1 MSKLK
6 SVMSHQFS
14 QIPQATIPRSR
25 FNRSHGH
32 KTTFDAGKLIP
43 FYVDEALP
51 GDTFSLKAAL
61 FARMA
66 TPIVPLMDNLRLETF
81 FFAVPIRL
89 LWDNWQR
96 FNGEQ
101 VDPDDPTDFLV
112 PQISSDT
119 GFTVDSLADHF
130 GLPTGI
136 PNLEVSALFFRAYNL
151 IYNEWF
157 RDQNLQNSAPV
168 ERGDGPDDPTHYK
181 ILNRGKR
188 HDYFTSCLP
197 WPQKGPGV
205 ELPLGTTATV
215 KIPAASVNI
224 PVTGAG
230 APSFGQFGN
239 LQHRGGQNDFVVYTT
254 AGGAAGTQSLTWSNP
269 ALNASGN
276 IGPLVG
282 TADLSGASAATINS
296 LRQAFQ
302 IQKLLERD
310 ARGGTRYTEILR
322 TLKAGIG

>member
-14 QIPQATIPRSR
+14 QIPQANIPRSR

-119 GFTVDSLADHF
+119 GFAVDSLADHF
-130 GLPTGI
+130 GLP
-136 PNLEVSALFFRAYNL
+136 Y
-151 IYNEWF
+151 
-157 RDQNLQNSAPV
+157 
-168 ERGDGPDDPTHYK
+168 
-181 ILNRGKR
+181 R
-188 HDYFTSCLP
+188 HF
-197 WPQKGPGV
+197 QPG
-205 ELPLGTTATV
+205 
-215 KIPAASVNI
+215 
-224 PVTGAG
+224 
-230 APSFGQFGN
+230 
-239 LQHRGGQNDFVVYTT
+239 
-254 AGGAAGTQSLTWSNP
+254 
-269 ALNASGN
+269 
-276 IGPLVG
+276 
-282 TADLSGASAATINS
+282 S
-296 LRQAFQ
+296 LRAFLPCLQ
-302 IQKLLERD
+302 SYL
-310 ARGGTRYTEILR
+310 
-322 TLKAGIG
+322 